1 MIYFENCSKGTEGF
15 NTHVISYTLCVSL
28 SNFLDR
34 DFYFDYEIPSS
45 SPPAFAS
52 MDGWADRFGI
62 LMDSPR
68 SLVSD
73 LVMIPNRRVHEIDR
87 GVPHKLEL
95 QHTHSHFVTTEA
107 LRARYGA
114 TMIFEHFGMG
124 RKAVTRE
131 ELNSFD
137 LVEWTDTRL
146 SNPSYFYMLN
156 RPEKQ
161 SLLKSVELRYISE
174 IEALAASIAAELGR
188 YDAVHIRLGDFLKL
202 RPEYGAS
209 ARSGEFGA
217 YIRAA
222 FPKEIP
228 VMIATD
234 GLEEK
239 SLLEDL
245 FEGYNVT
252 FIDELIFDRHLDAF
266 AKLPYTDFNV
276 LTVLNQL
283 ICAAAE
289 TFAGTYFSTFTAGIH
304 KLRQERYQ
312 KKDFMFFPDPL
323 VSKHL
328 SNDLKL
334 VPDRQGFFDWNRFS
348 AFAPS
353 HFQMAWAREWDYD
366 LTAVDLG

>member
-15 NTHVISYTLCVSL
+15 NTHVIAYTLCISL

-34 DFYFDYEIPSS
+34 DFYFDYELPSS

-52 MDGWADRFGI
+52 LPDWSEKFGV
-62 LMDSPR
+62 LMQSQR

-73 LVMIPNRRVHEIDR
+73 LITIPNRRVGEIDR
-87 GVPHKLEL
+87 DVENKIEL

-107 LRARYGA
+107 LHSKYGS

-124 RKAVTRE
+124 RKALTRE
-131 ELNSFD
+131 ELNEFE
-137 LVEWTDTRL
+137 LIEWTDTRL
-146 SNPSYFYMLN
+146 SNPSYFYLLN

-161 SLLKSVELRYISE
+161 DLLRSIALKYLPE
-174 IEALAASIAAELGR
+174 IEALAAAIIADLGH
-188 YDAVHIRLGDFLKL
+188 YNSVHLRLGDFLNL

-217 YIRAA
+217 YISAA
-222 FPKEIP
+222 LPKDIP
-228 VMIATD
+228 VVIATD

-239 SLLEDL
+239 AFLETLFDGFDL
-245 FEGYNVT
+245 R
-252 FIDELIFDRHLDAF
+252 FIDELIFDRFRDEFLD
-266 AKLPYTDFNV
+266 LPFTDFNA

-283 ICAAAE
+283 VCAASGK
-289 TFAGTYFSTFTAGIH
+289 FVGTYFSTVTGVIH
-304 KLRQERYQ
+304 KLRQERHQ
-312 KKDFMFFPDPL
+312 KKEFMFFPDPL

-328 SNDLKL
+328 ALDLKL
-334 VPDRQGFFDWNRFS
+334 VPDRHGFFDWNRFS

-353 HFQMAWAREWDYD
+353 HFHMAWAREWDYD
-366 LTAVDLG
+366 LTAVDL